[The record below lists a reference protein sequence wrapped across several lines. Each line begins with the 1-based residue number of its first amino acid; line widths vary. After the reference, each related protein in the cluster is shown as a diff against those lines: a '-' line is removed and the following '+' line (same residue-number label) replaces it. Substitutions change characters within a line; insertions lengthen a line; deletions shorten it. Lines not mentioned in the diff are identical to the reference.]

1 MTQGYHGSKIS
12 GIESFTPNFFF
23 FSEKLKMCLQSCN
36 GITVAIRG

>member
-1 MTQGYHGSKIS
+1 MTQGYHGRKIS
-12 GIESFTPNFFF
+12 GIESFTPNFF